1 MPLIQ
6 AGEVIFLCSSSMV
19 NWSEE
24 FKVMSGNPLEFL
36 SSVEEKMEYMKSK
49 GYFNQIPD
57 LKKEELEMFEC
68 TNFHHLLG
76 YIRQYN
82 RLIEAG
88 KISGPFDLSQVLDIV
103 RMDTRVTSLLQGYIR
118 EGEQAIRS
126 AWVKAFCSECK
137 SHGREY
143 SEYLNPSSYSP
154 DTGITRVMM
163 SHILRYREP
172 YVHEH
177 IMRWWNLRV
186 DTHPYLKGKS
196 FTDLN
201 NWDEADLR
209 KKMQAELPL
218 WSVVDSFS
226 LGLLSRAVCQS
237 RIPGV
242 SDGRGGKDLELYN
255 ETAKYLSMPSGDEFQ
270 HRMKSFCVLRN
281 RISHGSRLWMMPETV
296 AAKEPRAKIFEE
308 ALKNADSR
316 GMLLSFA
323 NVALFQ
329 GSKDRRAAA
338 WSRIYELVKEN
349 PLYYKFIGS
358 EPIPW

>member
-1 MPLIQ
+1 
-6 AGEVIFLCSSSMV
+6 
-19 NWSEE
+19 
-24 FKVMSGNPLEFL
+24 MSGNTLGFL
-36 SSVEEKMEYMKSK
+36 SSFEEKMEYMISK
-49 GYFNQIPD
+49 GYFQQIPNLNEKD
-57 LKKEELEMFEC
+57 LEMFES
-68 TNFHHLLG
+68 TNFHYLLG

-82 RLIEAG
+82 RLIEFG
-88 KISGPFDLSQVLDIV
+88 EISGPFNLSEVLDIV

-137 SHGREY
+137 KYGREY
-143 SEYLNPSSYSP
+143 SEYLNPNSYSSNP
-154 DTGITRVMM
+154 KITKVMM

-172 YVHEH
+172 YVHKRIVH
-177 IMRWWNLRV
+177 WWDLRV
-186 DTHPYLKGKS
+186 KARPSLKKRKNK
-196 FTDLN
+196 FKDLR
-201 NWDEADLR
+201 NWNEADLR
-209 KKMQAELPL
+209 KKIQAELPL
-218 WSVVDSFS
+218 WSIVDSFS
-226 LGLLSRAVCQS
+226 LGLLSQAVRQS
-237 RIPGV
+237 RIPGT
-242 SDGRGGKDLELYN
+242 SSGCGGTKDFNLCN
-255 ETAKYLSMPSGDEFQ
+255 ETAKYMGMNWGKEFEK
-270 HRMKSFCVLRN
+270 RLESFLVLRN

-296 AAKEPRAKIFEE
+296 TPKKPQAKIFEE

-316 GMLLSFA
+316 GMLLGFA

>member
-1 MPLIQ
+1 MF
-6 AGEVIFLCSSSMV
+6 GSMV

-24 FKVMSGNPLEFL
+24 FYVMSGNTFEFL
-36 SSVEEKMEYMKSK
+36 SSSEEKMKYMISK
-49 GYFNQIPD
+49 GYLEQIPE
-57 LKKEELEMFEC
+57 LNKEDLEMFEC

-126 AWVKAFCSECK
+126 AWIKAFCSGCDK
-137 SHGREY
+137 YGREY
-143 SEYLNPSSYSP
+143 SEYLNPDSYP
-154 DTGITRVMM
+154 GDERITRDMM
-163 SHILRYREP
+163 AHILRYREP
-172 YVHEH
+172 YVRKH
-177 IMRWWNLRV
+177 IRRWWRQRV
-186 DTHPYLKGKS
+186 KANPSLKDER
-196 FTDLN
+196 FTDLK
-201 NWDEADLR
+201 NWNEADLR

-226 LGLLSRAVCQS
+226 LGLLSRAVRRS

-242 SDGRGGKDLELYN
+242 SDGHGRTNDSEICN
-255 ETAKYLSMPSGDEFQ
+255 ETAKYMGILWGDEFQ
-270 HRMKSFCVLRN
+270 NRMKSFCVLRN

-296 AAKEPRAKIFEE
+296 APKKPEADIFEE
-308 ALKNADSR
+308 ALKNADLR
-316 GMLLSFA
+316 GMLLGFA

-329 GSKDRRAAA
+329 GSKDRRDDA
-338 WSRIYELVKEN
+338 WCRIHELVKEN
-349 PLYYKFIGS
+349 PVYYKFIGS
-358 EPIPW
+358 ELIPWNTSKK